1 MKDDIHNM
9 VLVDS
14 SADRA
19 VLVSLG
25 DVEKA
30 LQNVKGTKVQSL
42 FIAIWL
48 QSFQEKCSS
57 TEMMSSEWYLYLKFC
72 FQYKSVFWTQTGET
86 TEPLFYFKVIY

>member
-1 MKDDIHNM
+1 MKDDIHNT

-30 LQNVKGTKVQSL
+30 LQNVKGTKVQSV
-42 FIAIWL
+42 FHWL
-48 QSFQEKCSS
+48 QNFPEKCSS
-57 TEMMSSEWYLYLKFC
+57 TEVLSSEWHLY
-72 FQYKSVFWTQTGET
+72 FQYKSV
-86 TEPLFYFKVIY
+86 L

>member
-1 MKDDIHNM
+1 MKDDIHNT

-25 DVEKA
+25 DAEKA

-42 FIAIWL
+42 FIGCKPSRKNVHL
-48 QSFQEKCSS
+48 QR
-57 TEMMSSEWYLYLKFC
+57 
-72 FQYKSVFWTQTGET
+72 
-86 TEPLFYFKVIY
+86 

>member
-19 VLVSLG
+19 ALVSLG

-42 FIAIWL
+42 HWL
-48 QSFQEKCSS
+48 QNFQEKCSS
-57 TEMMSSEWYLYLKFC
+57 TEVLSRSPGVDPENSERGD
-72 FQYKSVFWTQTGET
+72 QEDT
-86 TEPLFYFKVIY
+86 

>member
-1 MKDDIHNM
+1 MKDDIHNT

-30 LQNVKGTKVQSL
+30 LQNVKETKVQSL
-42 FIAIWL
+42 FIGCKTSRKNVHL
-48 QSFQEKCSS
+48 QRC
-57 TEMMSSEWYLYLKFC
+57 
-72 FQYKSVFWTQTGET
+72 
-86 TEPLFYFKVIY
+86 

>member
-1 MKDDIHNM
+1 MKDDIHNT

-42 FIAIWL
+42 FIGCKPFRKNVHL
-48 QSFQEKCSS
+48 QR
-57 TEMMSSEWYLYLKFC
+57 
-72 FQYKSVFWTQTGET
+72 
-86 TEPLFYFKVIY
+86 

>member
-1 MKDDIHNM
+1 MKDDIHNT
-9 VLVDS
+9 VLVNS

-42 FIAIWL
+42 FIGYKNFRKNVHLHSAEVL
-48 QSFQEKCSS
+48 
-57 TEMMSSEWYLYLKFC
+57 SSEWYLYLKFC
-72 FQYKSVFWTQTGET
+72 FQYKSVR
-86 TEPLFYFKVIY
+86 

>member
-1 MKDDIHNM
+1 MKDDIHNT

-19 VLVSLG
+19 ALVSLG

-42 FIAIWL
+42 FIGWKT
-48 QSFQEKCSS
+48 SRKKCSS
-57 TEMMSSEWYLYLKFC
+57 TEVLS
-72 FQYKSVFWTQTGET
+72 QYFEHK
-86 TEPLFYFKVIY
+86 LNI

>member
-1 MKDDIHNM
+1 MKDDIHNT

-30 LQNVKGTKVQSL
+30 LQNVKGTKVNLFSLAAKLPGKMFIYRGVEFRVASL
-42 FIAIWL
+42 FSV
-48 QSFQEKCSS
+48 QVS
-57 TEMMSSEWYLYLKFC
+57 TLY
-72 FQYKSVFWTQTGET
+72 
-86 TEPLFYFKVIY
+86 PN